1 MPYWRTPKRDM
12 TGVAVALAIHPA
24 FDQPSSPFALMAHQA
39 VPARQ
44 PWMMMALARGVT
56 ATTEKPVPGPERRLR
71 LPVVTAALSA
81 SAAGARATAPPQPS
95 TTRLPPLVVA
105 LGLGAP

>member
-1 MPYWRTPKRDM
+1 MPYWRTPKREM

-24 FDQPSSPFALMAHQA
+24 LDQPSSPFALMAHQA

-56 ATTEKPVPGPERRLR
+56 ATTEKPVLGPERRLR
-71 LPVVTAALSA
+71 SPVVTAELSA
-81 SAAGARATAPPQPS
+81 SAAVASAPAPPQPMS
-95 TTRLPPLVVA
+95 TCFRMLVVSR
-105 LGLGAP
+105 GL